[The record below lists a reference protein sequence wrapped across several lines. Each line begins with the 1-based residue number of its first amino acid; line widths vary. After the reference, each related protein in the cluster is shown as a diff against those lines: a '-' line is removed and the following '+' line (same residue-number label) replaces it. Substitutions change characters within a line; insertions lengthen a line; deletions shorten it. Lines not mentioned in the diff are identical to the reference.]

1 MCQTISVELNNER
14 LVRIVTDLP
23 TKMSAAVYRGPGDV
37 VLEERDV
44 PKLGPDQVLVEV
56 GHCGICGADIHLLLD
71 GLGQNGSVEGH
82 EWSGV
87 VAAVGTEGGE
97 WAVGDSVVGGPTPN
111 CQQCRRCLEG
121 KPSQCQNR
129 TGSVMDISEGAF
141 ARYIRVNAVAL
152 RRLPP
157 GLSIREAALT
167 EPLAVALHGI
177 TRSGVTEDDSIMV
190 FGAGPIGA
198 LTVAS
203 LKAAGFGPITVVEP
217 GARRRQLAL
226 DLGADEVI
234 EPSELEIFDVLEPE
248 RIATRACDVV
258 IECSG
263 IGAAIEAGFNQVARG
278 GRLVLVGAGLDQPA
292 LNPLRIILNEITV
305 CGSFLY
311 DSDGFDRAL
320 ALLASGDLPTGL
332 LIEPTDIPLDQLVGA
347 LRDLSSGAL
356 AGKAMVA
363 PGLVRA
369 AVGNQ

>member
-87 VAAVGTEGGE
+87 VA
-97 WAVGDSVVGGPTPN
+97 
-111 CQQCRRCLEG
+111 QCRRCLEG